1 MFIFRSS
8 ILLLII
14 LLGCNRSNN
23 SSGPVETPGTPGC
36 IDVTACNYSVD
47 ATIDDGSCTY
57 TNCTD
62 SSCETDVCISISN
75 IVQDKKS
82 VDILMIN
89 TIPVAGFQF
98 DMTGITITGAS
109 GGSAGYAGFSIST
122 GNNTV
127 LGFSFSGS
135 TIPSGSSILAQ
146 VLFTDYN
153 PPLCIASP
161 TFSDESGG
169 ALSVL
174 IGACYN

>member
-1 MFIFRSS
+1 MFICRLS
-8 ILLLII
+8 ILVLII
-14 LLGCNRSNN
+14 LLGCNRSDN
-23 SSGPVETPGTPGC
+23 SSGPVETLGC
-36 IDVTACNYSVD
+36 MDDSACNYNDD
-47 ATIDDGSCTY
+47 ATSDDGSCAY

-135 TIPSGSSILAQ
+135 TIPPGSSILAQ
-146 VLFTDYN
+146 VSFTDYN